1 MRLSPPKTISWS
13 IAVLF
18 GLIGILLQQGIIPL
32 DTYPEL
38 GFWLMTIAFLILAFA
53 TLFRGL

>member
-1 MRLSPPKTISWS
+1 MRLSPPRKVNWA

-32 DTYPEL
+32 DRFPEL
-38 GFWLMTIAFLILAFA
+38 DFLLMTIAFLILTIA

>member
-1 MRLSPPKTISWS
+1 MKLSPPRRINWS
-13 IAVLF
+13 IAVVFAL
-18 GLIGILLQQGIIPL
+18 LGILLQQEIIPL
-32 DTYPEL
+32 DRFPEL

>member
-1 MRLSPPKTISWS
+1 MRLSPTRKINWS

-32 DTYPEL
+32 DTVPEL
-38 GFWLMTIAFLILAFA
+38 DFWSMTIAFLILAIA

>member
-1 MRLSPPKTISWS
+1 MRLTPPRTINWS

-18 GLIGILLQQGIIPL
+18 GFIGILLQQGIIPL
-32 DTYPEL
+32 ETYPEL
-38 GFWLMTIAFLILAFA
+38 GFWSMTIAFLILAIA

>member
-1 MRLSPPKTISWS
+1 MRLSPPRKINWS

-18 GLIGILLQQGIIPL
+18 GLIGILLQQGVIPL
-32 DTYPEL
+32 DTFPEL
-38 GFWLMTIAFLILAFA
+38 GFWLMTIAFLILAIA

>member
-1 MRLSPPKTISWS
+1 MRLSPPRKINWS
-13 IAVLF
+13 IAILF

-38 GFWLMTIAFLILAFA
+38 GFWLMTIAFLILAIA
-53 TLFRGL
+53 TLFKNL

>member
-1 MRLSPPKTISWS
+1 MRLSPPRKINWS

-38 GFWLMTIAFLILAFA
+38 DFWLMTIAFLILVIA
-53 TLFRGL
+53 TLFKNL